1 VIVELII
8 LALASTIRPTSLAAV
23 YAILSGDAQ
32 RRLLTAYIAA
42 GVAFTI
48 TVGLI
53 VLVAFDGVQAHPGG
67 GRAKSIAE
75 VAGGA
80 VALGFGVLVLS
91 GRVLGPRPDD
101 APRPPGRWAAL
112 RERRL
117 TLRGAVLA
125 GPATHIPGL
134 FYLIALNLIAAYHAR
149 APRAVLQVLI
159 YNALWFALPL
169 AALAICIADP
179 GAARRMIGEM
189 ETWTRQ
195 HTRQILIA
203 ASFVVGAALIV
214 RGVLAL

>member
-1 VIVELII
+1 VIVELIL

-23 YAILSGDAQ
+23 YAILSGDAP
-32 RRLLTAYIAA
+32 RRLLTAYVAA
-42 GVAFTI
+42 GAAFTI

-53 VLVAFDGVQAHPGG
+53 VLLAFDGIQTQPGS
-67 GRAKSIAE
+67 GRAKGIAE
-75 VAGGA
+75 VAGGV
-80 VALGFGVLVLS
+80 VALAFGVLVLT
-91 GRVLGPRPDD
+91 GRVLGARPDD

-117 TLRGAVLA
+117 TFRGAVLA

-134 FYLIALNLIAAYHAR
+134 FYLIALNLIAAYQAD
-149 APRAVLQVLI
+149 APRAVVQVLL

-179 GAARRMIGEM
+179 DAARRMIAAM
-189 ETWTRQ
+189 EAWTRE
-195 HTRQILIA
+195 HTRQILLT
-203 ASFVVGAALIV
+203 ASFVVGAALVV

>member
-1 VIVELII
+1 MIAELIL

-23 YAILSGDAQ
+23 YAILAGDAP
-32 RRLLTAYIAA
+32 RRLLTAYIVA
-42 GVAFTI
+42 GVGFTI

-53 VLVAFDGVQAHPGG
+53 VLVAFDGVQTDPGSGHTKGIADVVG
-67 GRAKSIAE
+67 G
-75 VAGGA
+75 V
-80 VALGFGVLVLS
+80 VALGFGVLVLT

-101 APRPPGRWAAL
+101 APPPPGRWAAL

-134 FYLIALNLIAAYHAR
+134 FYLIALNLIAAYHAK
-149 APRAVLQVLI
+149 APRAVLQVLV

-179 GAARRMIGEM
+179 GAARRAIGAM
-189 ETWTRQ
+189 EAWTRQ

-203 ASFVVGAALIV
+203 ASFVVGAALVV
-214 RGVLAL
+214 RGLLAL

>member
-1 VIVELII
+1 VIVELIL

-23 YAILSGDAQ
+23 YAILAGDAP

-48 TVGLI
+48 AVGLV
-53 VLVAFDGVQAHPGG
+53 VLLAFDGVQAHPGSG
-67 GRAKSIAE
+67 DAKGIAE
-75 VAGGA
+75 LAGGV
-80 VALGFGVLVLS
+80 VALGFGVLVLT
-91 GRVLGPRPDD
+91 GRVLGASPDD
-101 APRPPGRWAAL
+101 APRPPRRWAAL

-134 FYLIALNLIAAYHAR
+134 FYLIALNLIAAYQAK
-149 APRAVLQVLI
+149 APRAVLQVLV

-179 GAARRMIGEM
+179 GAARRAIGAM
-189 ETWTRQ
+189 EAWTRE
-195 HTRQILIA
+195 HTRQILVA
-203 ASFVVGAALIV
+203 ASLVAGAALV
-214 RGVLAL
+214 LRGALAL